1 MDLNTIFLSLFG
13 LMFAYAGFIVW
24 LSPSPVIFNPIRN
37 GLLVAQETGKTKQIV
52 SKTGDASM
60 QVELNRRRAI
70 QTNGKLT
77 NKFNANLGSISGA
90 IETYMITSICTC
102 KCPPREDLIFDGGA
116 AIDELCPIHGDITY
130 DAGRADTRVCS
141 L

>member
-13 LMFAYAGFIVW
+13 LMFAYAGYIVW

-37 GLLVAQETGKTKQIV
+37 GLLVAQDTGKSKQIV

-70 QTNGKLT
+70 QTNGRVK

-90 IETYMITSICTC
+90 IETYMISGICAYNAYLS
-102 KCPPREDLIFDGGA
+102 DVIFDGGEV
-116 AIDELCPIHGDITY
+116 IDELCPISGDAIY
-130 DAGRADTRVCS
+130 DAGGADTRVCG

>member
-1 MDLNTIFLSLFG
+1 MDLNTVFLSLFG
-13 LMFAYAGFIVW
+13 LMFLYAGYVAW
-24 LSPSPVIFNPIRN
+24 TSPIPVTFNPIRN

-60 QVELNRRRAI
+60 QVELNRRRVI

-77 NKFNANLGSISGA
+77 NKFNANLGSLSGA
-90 IETYMITSICTC
+90 IETYLITGICKYQTFL
-102 KCPPREDLIFDGGA
+102 EDIIFDGGEVN
-116 AIDELCPIHGDITY
+116 DELCQIPGDTIY
-130 DAGRADTRVCS
+130 DAGGADTRVCG

>member
-13 LMFAYAGFIVW
+13 LMFLYAGYVAW
-24 LSPSPVIFNPIRN
+24 TSPIPVTFNPIRN

-60 QVELNRRRAI
+60 RVELKRRRAI
-70 QTNGKLT
+70 QSNGRLT

-102 KCPPREDLIFDGGA
+102 ECPPTDILFDGGG
-116 AIDELCPIHGDITY
+116 AIDELCPIHGDNVY
-130 DAGRADTRVCS
+130 DAGGADTRVCS